1 MNFSQEYED
10 CRRRVEEELS
20 ACFME
25 GCAQG
30 ELLEAMRYSL
40 LSGGKRIRPVLVLKS
55 CEACG
60 GTMETAMPAALGI
73 EMLHTYSLIH
83 DDLPCMDND
92 SLRRGKPTC
101 HIVYGETTAV
111 LAGDALQAAAFATL
125 LEASGN
131 SLAAARAAAELATA
145 ASEKGMCGG
154 QYLDTVGTGTLP
166 DEEELCR
173 IHALKTGALLKAACR
188 MGGCFADADE
198 NRMAA
203 LTAYAE
209 ALGMAFQIRDDILD
223 AVSTR
228 EELGKDIGSDEKNG
242 KITFYSLKGLKD
254 CEAAVKAY
262 TETAVA
268 AVEHSLPKPDFLIAL
283 AWELALRNH

>member
-1 MNFSQEYED
+1 MTFQQEYDE
-10 CRRRVEEELS
+10 CRLRVEEELKS
-20 ACFME
+20 CFMDD
-25 GCAQG
+25 CAQG

-60 GTMETAMPAALGI
+60 GSVETAVPGALAI

-92 SLRRGKPTC
+92 SLRRGKPTN

-125 LEASGN
+125 LESGTGPAV
-131 SLAAARAAAELATA
+131 AAAAAELATA

-154 QYLDTVGTGTLP
+154 QYLDTVGTGTVP
-166 DEEELCR
+166 DEEQLCR

-188 MGGCFADADE
+188 MGGRFAGAGHRQMDALS
-198 NRMAA
+198 R
-203 LTAYAE
+203 YADS
-209 ALGMAFQIRDDILD
+209 LGLAFQIKDDILD
-223 AVSTR
+223 AISTSDA
-228 EELGKDIGSDEKNG
+228 LGKDIGSDEKNG
-242 KITFYSLKGLKD
+242 KITFYSLKGLKE
-254 CEAAVKAY
+254 CEIAVNDY
-262 TETAVA
+262 TEKAISAISDV
-268 AVEHSLPKPDFLIAL
+268 LPNPGFLISLARAL
-283 AWELALRNH
+283 AARNK